1 MDLEGECRMNRQ
13 AWQQNQEL
21 SQMSLSTQEVGWV
34 WGTGEGNVRK
44 WLQTLKTC
52 PCWDISS
59 NKDLSSQ
66 GFITFSNCPI
76 NGGNTRIQIH
86 EPTGA
91 FLYSKLKQKLCVYS
105 WCPLMS
111 LLLSMIYKIR
121 SKPCLASPFPWMCC
135 FRTGP
140 RIFVVG
146 MGCT

>member
-1 MDLEGECRMNRQ
+1 MQNDQ
-13 AWQQNQEL
+13 AGMAAESGIVSNVLIHTGSGVGVGDGVGKCQKVTTNPQNLSLLRYFFQQR
-21 SQMSLSTQEVGWV
+21 SVFP
-34 WGTGEGNVRK
+34 R
-44 WLQTLKTC
+44 
-52 PCWDISS
+52 
-59 NKDLSSQ
+59 
-66 GFITFSNCPI
+66 FITFPNCPI

-91 FLYSKLKQKLCVYS
+91 FLYSNLKQKLCVYS

-121 SKPCLASPFPWMCC
+121 SKPCLTSPFPWMCC